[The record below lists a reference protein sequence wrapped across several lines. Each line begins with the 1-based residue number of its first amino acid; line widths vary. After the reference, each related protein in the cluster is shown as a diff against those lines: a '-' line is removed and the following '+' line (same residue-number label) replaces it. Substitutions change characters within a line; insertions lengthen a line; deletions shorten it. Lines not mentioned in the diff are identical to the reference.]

1 MKQKI
6 NLIMMNMVVILILR
20 LTAMSITL
28 SLTWRWPAGP
38 SCTKIN
44 LERQREAGYL
54 VSVPILSRC
63 CAEARTFE
71 EAGEMA
77 ADAIRAY
84 RTQIGE
90 AGRLR

>member
-1 MKQKI
+1 M
-6 NLIMMNMVVILILR
+6 
-20 LTAMSITL
+20 
-28 SLTWRWPAGP
+28 
-38 SCTKIN
+38 N